1 MRDILWDLR
10 YGLRIL
16 GKNPGFTTTSVLIL
30 GLAIGSITTIFC
42 LLNALLFSPLPYKES
57 DRLVY
62 VLSGR
67 ERAGNWGACS
77 AADFED
83 WKGQNQVFENMA
95 LLRPDSVNM
104 AAGGEP
110 ERVGAV
116 RVSGEMVSLLGITA
130 VSGRT
135 LPAESGNERMAML
148 SSGLWKRRFGSDPD
162 VTGRTIKVDGIP
174 HAVVGILPPE
184 FKMMLVSGL
193 EPDLLLPLSA
203 NLPGGRSD
211 RSFGA
216 LARLKPGITLER
228 ARADMSAI
236 ARRLQQQY
244 PESNESWTVWV
255 DTLRGTVDP
264 IAYVLIAVLLSSVLG
279 IACANVTNL
288 LLARA
293 AGRQREISI
302 RAALGAGR
310 GRILRQLLTES
321 ILLSFLGCC
330 LGSLISVWACKI
342 ISTLAAGTNA
352 AVLDLRIDHRVLGE
366 SLLVFLMTC
375 MAVGIVP
382 ALRASNA
389 DLNQPLKESGGAL
402 QSAPCRRGLRN
413 ALVASEIAI
422 SLVLLTGSALVIKS
436 WLSLWHVDL
445 GFRAQELLTVA
456 VSLSDAEYPG
466 EHQKIDFFRQLLSRL
481 EQRADINSVAAAT
494 ALPTK
499 GALTEFEISGR
510 RQASPGEDPVA
521 RVSSATPAYFATL
534 GMPLLA
540 GRDFRDTDG
549 PNSLQ
554 VAIINENMARKHWG
568 GQNPIGSQIRLRG
581 RTRTIVGIAGNVR
594 SVPLSLKPFP
604 DIYVPAFQ
612 AVAGQ
617 MSIMLRTA
625 ADPLS
630 VAALVRNEIQ
640 AMNPDQPAS
649 GVRRMEDVFA
659 ANMGVINLGTSLLSI
674 VAAGAVILAV
684 VGLYGVLSY
693 SVSQRTGE
701 IGIRMALGA
710 GRRDVLK
717 MVLRDGSKLVA
728 FGMAPGMAASL
739 ALGRLL
745 SSSVHGL
752 SAAEPGLMASVAVL
766 LLAVSLCACCIP
778 ARRATRIDPIRAI
791 RAE

>member
-16 GKNPGFTTTSVLIL
+16 AKNPGFTATSVLIL

-42 LLNALLFSPLPYKES
+42 LLNALLFSPLPYKDA

-62 VLSGR
+62 VLSGK
-67 ERAGNWGACS
+67 ERSSNWGACS

-83 WKGQNQVFENMA
+83 WRGQSQVFEEMA

-135 LPAESGNERMAML
+135 LPAEPGSERIAML
-148 SSGLWKRRFGSDPD
+148 SSGLWKRRFGSDPGL
-162 VTGRTIKVDGIP
+162 TGRTIKVDGIP

-184 FKMMLVSGL
+184 FKMMLVSGV

-211 RSFGA
+211 RRFGA
-216 LARLKPGITLER
+216 LARLKPGITLDR

-264 IAYVLIAVLLSSVLG
+264 IAYVLIVVLLSSVLG

-321 ILLSFLGCC
+321 LLLSFLGCC
-330 LGSLISVWACKI
+330 LGSLISAWACKM

-352 AVLDLRIDHRVLGE
+352 GVLDLRIDHRVLGA
-366 SLLVFLMTC
+366 SLLVFLMTGA
-375 MAVGIVP
+375 AVGILP
-382 ALRASNA
+382 ALRASRA

-402 QSAPCRRGLRN
+402 QSAPCRRALRN

-436 WLSLWHVDL
+436 WLSLWHVDP
-445 GFRAQELLTVA
+445 GFRAQGLLTVA

-466 EHQKIDFFRQLLSRL
+466 EHQKIDFFRHLLSRL
-481 EQRADINSVAAAT
+481 EHRADIISVAAAT
-494 ALPTK
+494 ALPTR
-499 GALTEFEISGR
+499 GAIAEFEITGR
-510 RQASPGEDPVA
+510 QQSPGEDPVA
-521 RVSSATPAYFATL
+521 RVSSITPAYFATL
-534 GMPLLA
+534 GVPLLA
-540 GRDFRDTDG
+540 GRDFRETDG
-549 PNSLQ
+549 PNSLP

-568 GQNPIGSQIRLRG
+568 VQNPIGSQIRLSG

-594 SVPLSLKPFP
+594 SVPLNLKPFP

-612 AVAGQ
+612 AAGGQ
-617 MSIMLRTA
+617 MSIVLRTA
-625 ADPLS
+625 ADPLT
-630 VAALVRNEIQ
+630 VAALVRNEIH
-640 AMNPDQPAS
+640 AVNPDQPAS

-659 ANMGVINLGTSLLSI
+659 ANMGVIRLGTSLLSI
-674 VAAGAVILAV
+674 VAVGAVILAV

-693 SVSQRTGE
+693 AVSQRTGE

-710 GRRDVLK
+710 GRREILK

-728 FGMAPGMAASL
+728 FGMAPGTAASL
-739 ALGRLL
+739 VLGRLL
-745 SSSVHGL
+745 SSRVHGL
-752 SAAEPGLMASVAVL
+752 NAAEPGLTAAVAVL
-766 LLAVSLCACCIP
+766 LSAVALCACWVP
-778 ARRATRIDPIRAI
+778 ARRATRIDPIRAL
-791 RAE
+791 RPE